1 MRKIAV
7 LLCLAILVVPAQA
20 RRRFSPG
27 ISRPA
32 TVSGGFSPTT
42 PFGPSGAI
50 APASTG
56 FSPTCTFGP
65 SSIQPA
71 STGFSTSG
79 EVPNRTLNSG
89 YGVRRG
95 YGRRRG
101 YYRGYYNSGYSNGGY
116 STGSG
121 IPGYDTPLPQKTLP
135 GY

>member
-1 MRKIAV
+1 MKKTAV
-7 LLCLAILVVPAQA
+7 FLCLVTLIVPAQA

-27 ISRPA
+27 ITRPA
-32 TVSGGFSPTT
+32 SVTGGFSPSM
-42 PFGPSGAI
+42 PFGPGGSI
-50 APASTG
+50 SPASTG

-71 STGFSTSG
+71 STGFSTTG
-79 EVPNRTLNSG
+79 TVPNVNLNSG

-101 YYRGYYNSGYSNGGY
+101 YYSRGYYNGYSSGG
-116 STGSG
+116 SSGSG
-121 IPGYDTPLPQKTLP
+121 IPGYDSPLPERTLP